1 MYHCSVVLG
10 LYRCRALTS
19 ITQRVPVSSNPLR
32 TTDQPPTHP
41 APPGREVPPGRAY
54 RVVEVGPGA
63 GLDATVVE
71 ERPGRTE
78 AAAEVVGVAGGPPT
92 HA

>member
-1 MYHCSVVLG
+1 MYHCSAVLG
-10 LYRCRALTS
+10 PYRCRALTS
-19 ITQRVPVSSNPLR
+19 IAQRVPASSNPLW
-32 TTDQPPTHP
+32 TTDQPPTHRAHRP
-41 APPGREVPPGRAY
+41 VKCPPGRAY